1 MKPVSKMKSALQEL
15 LQAFTE
21 YGDTD
26 LNNIPVST
34 TIDMIKEAL
43 QEEEKHFPAGFS
55 SWMETHHEVVAFI
68 TIQQH
73 ECRKGT
79 PIYHRHESQGTG
91 GLYELA
97 EEWTDEFENTYKDTD
112 WDGEFFDTIEEFLQE
127 KNGCTKDEIL
137 ETTPQDLYRGKG
149 AFVFDVEDPT
159 IRPRIEN
166 GDIEV
171 DCHDDEVTH
180 VLIMK
185 EDDTWILRHASGK
198 FSTVAGSDSAYGTL
212 EECVK
217 VLLQFTTG

>member
-97 EEWTDEFENTYKDTD
+97 EEWTDEFENTYK
-112 WDGEFFDTIEEFLQE
+112 
-127 KNGCTKDEIL
+127 
-137 ETTPQDLYRGKG
+137 GKG